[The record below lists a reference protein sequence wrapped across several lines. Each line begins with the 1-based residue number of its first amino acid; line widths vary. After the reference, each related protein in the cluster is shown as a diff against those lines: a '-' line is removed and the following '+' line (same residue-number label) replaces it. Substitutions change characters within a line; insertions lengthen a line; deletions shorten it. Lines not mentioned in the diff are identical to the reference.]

1 MFRWK
6 TTAAALLV
14 ASLALAGCTAGGSTE
29 QTDGEESLVL
39 SASFAPTS
47 YDPASAEWG
56 NRSAYYQA
64 VFDTLLLADTDGT
77 IQPWL
82 ATEWSYNDDNT
93 VLTLTLRD
101 DVTFTDGSKLTA
113 DVAAQNL
120 QRFKDGSAPSA
131 ANFAGVTSFE
141 ATDDTTLVIT
151 LAAPDPA
158 FLNYLTR
165 DPGVVGSAESFDDPE
180 SATKPVGSGPYILD
194 TGASVSGSSYEYT
207 KNPDYWNPDVQHY
220 DKLTIRVLADPTA
233 ILNAIKADEVDVAL
247 ILNTARP
254 EAESAGFSIVS
265 QELDVYQFLL
275 LDRAGAMNPALGD
288 VRVRQAINYS
298 LDRDGLLQAIDAG
311 FGTPTTQV
319 FPERS
324 DAFDPTLDDAYPFDP
339 EKAKELLADAGYD
352 DGLTLALPSTN
363 LLPSSTWTLIGQQ
376 LAAVGITVEFT
387 DTANNF
393 IADVLTPKFPA
404 VYMPLQQNEDWELI
418 QFMIAPNAIFNPFH
432 STDPT
437 VEELLSKIQ
446 YGDEAAQAEGAKD
459 LNKYL
464 VEEAWFA
471 PVYRVESAVAAAPD
485 TVVERVPSNVYPSL
499 YDIQPAS

>member
-6 TTAAALLV
+6 ATAAALLV
-14 ASLALAGCTAGGSTE
+14 TSLALAGCAAGGSDE
-29 QTDGEESLVL
+29 QTDEKALVL
-39 SASFAPTS
+39 SASFAPVS

-64 VFDTLLLADTDGT
+64 VFDTLLLADTDGSV
-77 IQPWL
+77 QPWL

-120 QRFKDGSAPSA
+120 QRFKDGVAPSA
-131 ANFAGVTSFE
+131 ANFTGVTSFE

-180 SATKPVGSGPYILD
+180 IATKPIGSGPYILD
-194 TGASVSGSSYEYT
+194 TEASVGGSTYEYT
-207 KNPDYWNPDVQHY
+207 KNPDYWNPDVQYY

-233 ILNAIKADEVDVAL
+233 ILNAIKADELDMAL

-254 EAESAGFSIVS
+254 EAESAGFTIVA
-265 QELDVYQFLL
+265 QELDVYQLLL
-275 LDRAGAMNPALGD
+275 LDRDGTMNPALGD
-288 VRVRQAINYS
+288 VRVRQAINYA
-298 LDRDGLLQAIDAG
+298 LDRQGLLQAIDAG

-324 DAFDPTLDDAYPFDP
+324 DAFDPALDDAYPYDP
-339 EKAKELLADAGYD
+339 ERAKELLEEAGYA
-352 DGLTLALPSTN
+352 DGFTLALPSTN

-376 LAAVGITVEFT
+376 LAEVGITAEFT

-393 IADVLTPKFPA
+393 IAEVLTPKFPA

-432 STDPT
+432 YTDPA
-437 VEELLSKIQ
+437 VEELLTEIQ
-446 YGDEAAQAEGAKD
+446 YGDEAAQADGAKE
-459 LNKYL
+459 LNAYL
-464 VEEAWFA
+464 VEQGWFA
-471 PVYRVESAVAAAPD
+471 PIYRVESAVAASPG
-485 TVVERVPSNVYPSL
+485 TEVERVPSNVYPSL